1 MAKKAAKKGKLQ
13 AKDLK
18 GRKVPKG
25 AAIDVKGGAR
35 PRVICL
41 SVRSLGAQ

>member
-1 MAKKAAKKGKLQ
+1 MAKKAAKTKLQ

-18 GRKVPKG
+18 ARKIPKG
-25 AAIDVKGGAR
+25 AAIDIKGGAR

-41 SVRSLGAQ
+41 SVRSA